1 MAEKLQL
8 ELITPYNKVLSEQ
21 VDMITAVG
29 SLGEFGVLPGHASF
43 LTSLKI
49 GELTYTKDGK
59 IYHLALNW
67 GYFEVVNDTVTIL
80 VETAERADEIDL
92 ERARAALGRAEE
104 ALKKL
109 SREDK
114 DVIFYEASLQRALIR
129 MQVAGKAA
137 RK

>member
-1 MAEKLQL
+1 MAEKLQI
-8 ELITPYNKVLSEQ
+8 ELITPYKKVLSEQ
-21 VDMITAVG
+21 VDMVTAVG
-29 SLGEFGVLPGHASF
+29 SLGEFAVLPGHASF

-49 GELTYTKDGK
+49 GELTYTKDGE
-59 IYHLALNW
+59 ISHLALNW

-92 ERARAALGRAEE
+92 ERARTALGRAEE
-104 ALKKL
+104 ALKHL
-109 SREDK
+109 SKEDK

>member
-29 SLGEFGVLPGHASF
+29 SLGEFAVLPGHASF
-43 LTSLKI
+43 LTSLNI
-49 GELTYTKDGK
+49 GELTYSKDGE
-59 IYHLALNW
+59 IFHLALNW

-104 ALKKL
+104 ALKLL

-114 DVIFYEASLQRALIR
+114 DFIIYEASLQRALIR

-137 RK
+137 QK